1 MDPKCKL
8 LMTAIFDIVAE
19 GWDEDN
25 WGYFLEELEERN
37 GETDWRVV
45 QFLNWLYDTGALDG

>member
-37 GETDWRVV
+37 GENDWRVV